1 LETQQTEILMD
12 CSQAAAYKTDMEAKL
27 EEARKEAEMARQQ
40 CNVRVKEEG
49 ERLRSLIEMEVGDA
63 VRREE
68 RVAAEKKV
76 KAVQV
81 REHRRRK

>member
-1 LETQQTEILMD
+1 
-12 CSQAAAYKTDMEAKL
+12 MEAKL

-40 CNVRVKEEG
+40 CDVRVKEEG
-49 ERLRSLIEMEVGDA
+49 DRLRPLIEMEVGDA

-81 REHRRRK
+81 RGHRRRK